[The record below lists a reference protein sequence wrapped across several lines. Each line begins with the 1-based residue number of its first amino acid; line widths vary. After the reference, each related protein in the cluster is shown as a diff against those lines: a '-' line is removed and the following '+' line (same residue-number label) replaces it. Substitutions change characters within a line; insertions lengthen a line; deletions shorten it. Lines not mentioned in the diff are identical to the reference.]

1 MVNSQQGNHLRNVP
15 GLPASQARLRGAPS
29 PPRFPPRFPLSLT
42 SSSSV
47 LCSPLL
53 LSQASLEAHCAPVP
67 GMHTVGDTT
76 LSSQSL
82 LSPCHIQAISPPEFH
97 AVSLTHLC
105 TCLLCSCAKSFPR
118 VTCLPPCPGKN
129 SPTHKAQLTG
139 HHLQA
144 AFQVLLARSN
154 LSLLWT
160 LGPFSSPGRS
170 YLGPGLAPLPDLAV
184 ENRPP
189 RAGAVSGFCPPH
201 STGHTACAHW
211 LVCCSI
217 SLPASRLHQPRASPE
232 LSAPATVTCSLEGT
246 GEFGFFQRKF
256 LSLWRNKGRRET
268 HSGSFPSSGGW
279 GGLPINKA
287 ANQPRD
293 SPCCPAPRSM
303 WRLLWQV
310 EKPQDTALATRQRA
324 WRTEGQETLP
334 PRGVASA
341 GTRSLCLLLGPR
353 PSPSTS
359 GRLLL
364 LGAQGSVFGPEL
376 PSPWPGWLRA
386 AAPFPQPSPA
396 SSDSA
401 GWGQLGAALSGIA
414 DRTPSAGSWHQ
425 R

>member
-1 MVNSQQGNHLRNVP
+1 M
-15 GLPASQARLRGAPS
+15 
-29 PPRFPPRFPLSLT
+29 
-42 SSSSV
+42 
-47 LCSPLL
+47 
-53 LSQASLEAHCAPVP
+53 
-67 GMHTVGDTT
+67 
-76 LSSQSL
+76 
-82 LSPCHIQAISPPEFH
+82 
-97 AVSLTHLC
+97 
-105 TCLLCSCAKSFPR
+105 
-118 VTCLPPCPGKN
+118 
-129 SPTHKAQLTG
+129 
-139 HHLQA
+139 
-144 AFQVLLARSN
+144 
-154 LSLLWT
+154 
-160 LGPFSSPGRS
+160 
-170 YLGPGLAPLPDLAV
+170 
-184 ENRPP
+184 
-189 RAGAVSGFCPPH
+189 SGFCPPH

-211 LVCCSI
+211 LVCCSVP
-217 SLPASRLHQPRASPE
+217 LPASRLHQPRASPE

-279 GGLPINKA
+279 GSLPINKA

-303 WRLLWQV
+303 WRPLWQV
-310 EKPQDTALATRQRA
+310 EKPQDTALATGQRA

-353 PSPSTS
+353 PLPSTS

-401 GWGQLGAALSGIA
+401 GWGQLGAALSGLQIA
-414 DRTPSAGSWHQ
+414 PLLQEAGTKDEQRQEGPTPHQPPLLHVHMEAHPGDRLGAKNPPRWWLEKWAGLGGLWQ
-425 R
+425 VI